1 MGEDSYC
8 LHQLKSLFETKT
20 NGISFQ
26 IREKSFYCGGKKNL
40 ILPTENYYKYKDLI
54 KKKKSF
60 LDYQS
65 AMR

>member
-26 IREKSFYCGGKKNL
+26 IREKSFYCG
-40 ILPTENYYKYKDLI
+40 
-54 KKKKSF
+54 KKKKVN
-60 LDYQS
+60 LTHGKLY
-65 AMR
+65 